1 MFGRNTWWSNR
12 HGKTL
17 EITYGSG
24 ERREVQEYG
33 PWKLER
39 KACLRNSL
47 FLEEQREGKEKI
59 IILRERRASCSIPG
73 RALGRGLKT
82 PEEMTVWCV
91 LSNSKLMKMKLSP
104 L

>member
-59 IILRERRASCSIPG
+59 IILREEGLMFYPRKGFGTRAQDPRRNDCVVC
-73 RALGRGLKT
+73 LKQF
-82 PEEMTVWCV
+82 
-91 LSNSKLMKMKLSP
+91 
-104 L
+104 